1 MKVLLINGSPN
12 QKGCT
17 YTALTEVSE
26 TLKKE
31 GIETEI
37 FWIGKKP
44 ISGCIAC
51 GNCAKSPKCVFDD
64 AVNECRQKAK
74 DFDGFIFGSPVY
86 YASANGSMISF
97 MDRLFF
103 SDMYINN
110 SQTFRFKPAAC
121 VVSARR
127 SGTTATFDQLN
138 KYLTIS
144 EMPVV
149 ASRYWNMVHGLT
161 AEDVLKDE
169 EGLFTMRVLA
179 KNMAYML
186 KCKEAATKAGILP
199 PEKEE
204 GPYTNF
210 IR

>member
-12 QKGCT
+12 EKGCT
-17 YTALTEVSE
+17 YTALREVSNA
-26 TLKKE
+26 LNKE
-31 GIETEI
+31 DIETEI

-44 ISGCIAC
+44 VSGCIAC
-51 GNCAKSPKCVFDD
+51 GNCAKSPKCVFNDV
-64 AVNECRQKAK
+64 VNECREKAS

-103 SDMYINN
+103 SDMYING
-110 SQTFRFKPAAC
+110 SKTFRFKPAAC

-169 EGLFTMRVLA
+169 EWRRPQRQESSPRKRRTA
-179 KNMAYML
+179 
-186 KCKEAATKAGILP
+186 LP
-199 PEKEE
+199 P
-204 GPYTNF
+204 
-210 IR
+210 IL